1 MFRQQR
7 MATEKPTSQD
17 ESRRRSRIALRFAD
31 IRESSHVWQS
41 SRRTF
46 LEPSLSRSAGEWRLM
61 CRGELHVGLRDFD
74 DDIPI
79 VGGKR
84 PKANAYAGEGLE
96 FDVNFEVWRVLTDKC
111 LSQKSW

>member
-1 MFRQQR
+1 
-7 MATEKPTSQD
+7 
-17 ESRRRSRIALRFAD
+17 
-31 IRESSHVWQS
+31 
-41 SRRTF
+41 
-46 LEPSLSRSAGEWRLM
+46 M